1 MHKNP
6 YSDSFPL
13 AWDRLMLSLQNF
25 TSMRFTP
32 TRVRQTECFANYC
45 IIRSIH
51 SHSRGMNFEK
61 IVPNVTLPDAFPHT
75 RDSRGVYPVDRFTPT
90 SVGQTKRYES
100 QASSV
105 SIHSHSRGIKW
116 RPPCFPGTRHESFPR
131 MWNKLPKPFH
141 GTDTMRLIP
150 THVGQTF

>member
-1 MHKNP
+1 M
-6 YSDSFPL
+6 
-13 AWDRLMLSLQNF
+13 
-25 TSMRFTP
+25 T
-32 TRVRQTECFANYC
+32 
-45 IIRSIH
+45 H
-51 SHSRGMNFEK
+51 SHLHGSDRSEKALQSLTSTHSHFRGMNFEK

-131 MWNKLPKPFH
+131 MWDKPRNALEVFSIFRHSHSRGTSAIRNRQFH
-141 GTDTMRLIP
+141 DDRDSFPRMWDK
-150 THVGQTF
+150 